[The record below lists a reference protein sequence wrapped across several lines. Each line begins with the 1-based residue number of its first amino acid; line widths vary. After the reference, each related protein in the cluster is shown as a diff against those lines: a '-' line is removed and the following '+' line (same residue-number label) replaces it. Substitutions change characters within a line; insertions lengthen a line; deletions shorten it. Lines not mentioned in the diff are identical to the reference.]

1 MTARPIVELN
11 KVSKHFAGPERS
23 PIVILDDVTLTL
35 HEGEIVAILGRSG
48 CGKSTLLRI
57 IAGLIPASEGDTNY
71 LGHPVTGPVPGI
83 SMVFQTFAL
92 FPWLDVL
99 DNVRLGLE
107 AQRVPVAEQRRRA
120 IEAIDMIG
128 LDGFESA
135 YPKELSGGMRQRVG
149 FARALVVNP
158 DVLLMDEAFSALDV
172 PTSETLR
179 DDLLAL
185 WLQRKIPTRSILMVS
200 HNIEESLLL
209 ADRVVILDSSPGR
222 VKAEIPVRLAHP
234 RDRNSAAFLALTE
247 EVYEVMTRPLTAPTA
262 AIAQAPMGIGYRLP
276 SANVQQLL
284 GVLDQINEASHHG
297 SAGLAELADELQM
310 ELDEIFPVVE
320 ALELLKLARASEG
333 DIEIT
338 EQGETFLA
346 ADILQRKVIFG
357 RQVLA
362 NIPLARHVCAA
373 IRNDADARV
382 PESRFLV
389 DLSESLTPGE
399 AERVLDVMVAWGR
412 YAELFAYD
420 YDSGVFSLE
429 NPGADDDAGD

>member
-1 MTARPIVELN
+1 
-11 KVSKHFAGPERS
+11 
-23 PIVILDDVTLTL
+23 
-35 HEGEIVAILGRSG
+35 
-48 CGKSTLLRI
+48 
-57 IAGLIPASEGDTNY
+57 
-71 LGHPVTGPVPGI
+71 
-83 SMVFQTFAL
+83 
-92 FPWLDVL
+92 
-99 DNVRLGLE
+99 
-107 AQRVPVAEQRRRA
+107 
-120 IEAIDMIG
+120 
-128 LDGFESA
+128 
-135 YPKELSGGMRQRVG
+135 
-149 FARALVVNP
+149 
-158 DVLLMDEAFSALDV
+158 V

-234 RDRNSAAFLALTE
+234 RDRNSPAFLALTE
-247 EVYEVMTRPLTAPTA
+247 EVYEVMTRPLPAPVA

-320 ALELLKLARASEG
+320 ALELLKLARTAEG
-333 DIEIT
+333 DIEIS

-362 NIPLARHVCAA
+362 NIPLARHVCDA
-373 IRNDADARV
+373 IRTDADARV

-429 NPGADDDAGD
+429 NPGEDEAEAD